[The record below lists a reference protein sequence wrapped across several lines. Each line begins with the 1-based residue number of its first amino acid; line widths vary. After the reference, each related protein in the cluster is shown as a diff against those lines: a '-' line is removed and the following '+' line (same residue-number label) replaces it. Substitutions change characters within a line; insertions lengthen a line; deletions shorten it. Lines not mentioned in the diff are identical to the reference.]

1 MLEVNGVLVMPTSY
15 PTTRALLERAGFLTL
30 PVDISELQKAE
41 GGCTCLSLVIQ

>member
-1 MLEVNGVLVMPTSY
+1 MYSA
-15 PTTRALLERAGFLTL
+15 TRAVLERAGFSTL